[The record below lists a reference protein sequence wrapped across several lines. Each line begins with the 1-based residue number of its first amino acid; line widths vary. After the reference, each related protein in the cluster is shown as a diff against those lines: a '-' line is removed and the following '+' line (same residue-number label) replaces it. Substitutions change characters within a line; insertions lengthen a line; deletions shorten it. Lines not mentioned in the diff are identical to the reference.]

1 MGINSSIGNTV
12 GDNFYA
18 LTHRQAGI
26 SRIENVATIHADH
39 IKVGEIKHTNNELIT
54 ALGLPEVNAYSRTS
68 LLGII
73 ALQEAIANA
82 KLTSKDLSHSGLII
96 TSTMGGMD
104 MTENYFFRYGDEEW

>member
-12 GDNFYA
+12 GEHFYA

-39 IKVGEIKHTNNELIT
+39 IKVGEIKRTNTEFVT
-54 ALGLPEVNAYSRTS
+54 ALRLPEVNAYSRTS

-73 ALQEAIANA
+73 ALQEAVANA
-82 KLTSKDLSHSGLII
+82 FSTYYKRFVIVVQRACNNI
-96 TSTMGGMD
+96 TKPL
-104 MTENYFFRYGDEEW
+104 